1 MLSREYKKAVSE
13 VLDILDHTRK
23 KDVDKISP
31 TFMKFL
37 KKNVDRMY
45 KPELDHTKKIKDMNL
60 RKETLSILALINK
73 KFWCA
78 S

>member
-1 MLSREYKKAVSE
+1 MLSREYKKAISE
-13 VLDILDHTRK
+13 VLDILNHTRK

-31 TFMKFL
+31 AFMEFL

-73 KFWCA
+73 KFW
-78 S
+78 SVT

>member
-1 MLSREYKKAVSE
+1 MLSREYKKAFSE
-13 VLDILDHTRK
+13 VLDILKHTRK

-31 TFMKFL
+31 AFMKFL
-37 KKNVDRMY
+37 RSNADRMY
-45 KPELDHTKKIKDMNL
+45 KPNLDHTKKIKDMEL
-60 RKETLSILALINK
+60 KKETLSVLALINK

>member
-1 MLSREYKKAVSE
+1 MLSREYKKAISE
-13 VLDILDHTRK
+13 VLDILNHTRK
-23 KDVDKISP
+23 EDVDKISP
-31 TFMKFL
+31 AFMKFL

-45 KPELDHTKKIKDMNL
+45 KPDLDHTKKIKDMNL